1 MYERLLHCIGYQV
14 GLRFGFFGGDVNR
27 LIDDIK
33 ELHPT
38 VIPLVP
44 RVLNRF
50 HDTVMA
56 KVNKSFLKRI
66 IFNLALAFKYREL
79 SRSIIRNDSLVD
91 RYVFKR
97 VREELGGR
105 ARFSMIGS
113 APVHG
118 DILRFSRAVLGY
130 VIVEG
135 YGATECA
142 AGTSAVI
149 EADPITEH
157 IGIPLACAAIKL
169 VDVPELGYYAK
180 DQAGEICY
188 RGAHVF
194 KGYFKNDEGTKEV
207 LDADGW
213 LHSGDIGRWTER
225 GTLKIVDR
233 KKHIFKLQQGEYI
246 APEKIEAV
254 YDRSEYV
261 VQSFVYGESLKTCLV
276 AIIVPDQEIV
286 LRDAK
291 QKLDLAETDFAKLC
305 RNDAVKKMILNDLT
319 IVGRKAGLN
328 SFEQVKDIYLSV
340 ERFTIANDLL
350 TPTMKNK
357 RPQIKS
363 HFMKELNEMYSK
375 LK

>member
-1 MYERLLHCIGYQV
+1 LSVCRTEWIDCSWN
-14 GLRFGFFGGDVNR
+14 DVYYS
-27 LIDDIK
+27 K
-33 ELHPT
+33 Q
-38 VIPLVP
+38 
-44 RVLNRF
+44 
-50 HDTVMA
+50 
-56 KVNKSFLKRI
+56 
-66 IFNLALAFKYREL
+66 KY
-79 SRSIIRNDSLVD
+79 SL
-91 RYVFKR
+91 
-97 VREELGGR
+97 
-105 ARFSMIGS
+105 
-113 APVHG
+113 
-118 DILRFSRAVLGY
+118 
-130 VIVEG
+130 
-135 YGATECA
+135 
-142 AGTSAVI
+142 
-149 EADPITEH
+149 
-157 IGIPLACAAIKL
+157 
-169 VDVPELGYYAK
+169 
-180 DQAGEICY
+180 QAGEICY

-194 KGYFKNDEGTKEV
+194 KGYFKNDEGTREV

-276 AIIVPDQEIV
+276 AIIVPDQEVPFICNHLITAFVLPRATIV

-291 QKLDLAETDFAKLC
+291 QKLDLAETDFKKLC
-305 RNDAVKKMILNDLT
+305 RNDVVKKMILNDLI